1 MASVYPPPAPKRPK
15 AIVSE
20 KALYAMMNIGP
31 KKIDKAGKMVGK
43 PIRKRSADAKRK
55 TKEAQ
60 SMNRDKLAAQKVSR
74 VESKRKTGEAISIM
88 GKKKAPS
95 SYALGL
101 LQSQKKKKKKGY

>member
-1 MASVYPPPAPKRPK
+1 MKYPPSPTPKRITGMGQKAPKK
-15 AIVSE
+15 
-20 KALYAMMNIGP
+20 MGP
-31 KKIDKAGKMVGK
+31 MK
-43 PIRKRSADAKRK
+43 PMPKRSADAKRK
-55 TKEAQ
+55 TKAAQ

-101 LQSQKKKKKKGY
+101 LQS